1 MEILNPTP
9 SMSHPDNQPENI
21 EVAELY
27 FNHRLDRL
35 SLYLPLESGEFSD
48 QVNASLSRCK
58 GMLSLFMTHITDKSI
73 WINYA
78 ALFGALE
85 ACVCE
90 IKDIN
95 ALTRAFH
102 EEQCRCIKLFFTDA
116 EQLVP
121 PKKTGGLK
129 IDFSHRYAGYERFLT
144 DTGELQDLINVM
156 AMRCIGGLELLKSHC
171 DGDDRI
177 FDQDTLYFAADSVL
191 KGVEDIE
198 VVINALSDTHQ
209 QQA

>member
-1 MEILNPTP
+1 MDTLNTTP
-9 SMSHPDNQPENI
+9 SSYPDNQPENI
-21 EVAELY
+21 EAAELY

-35 SLYLPLESGEFSD
+35 SLSLPLESGEFSD
-48 QVNASLSRCK
+48 QVDASLSRCK
-58 GMLSLFMTHITDKSI
+58 GMLSLFMAHITDKSM

-78 ALFGALE
+78 ALSGALE

-90 IKDIN
+90 IQDIN

-121 PKKTGGLK
+121 PKKSGGLK

-144 DTGELQDLINVM
+144 DTGELQDLINAM

-171 DGDDRI
+171 DGDDRF